1 MNIKKIAGTGLLVIC
16 TLCLNLMPAK
26 AQRQIEDIDRGLLA
40 IKKGDGVYLS
50 WRVLGHEYLG
60 TAYNLYRGTSLLN
73 TEPITGAT
81 CFFDAEGST
90 GVEYSVAAVVDGIEQ
105 AKSVPDT
112 AWWNNYKN
120 IPIQPPAGGTSPDGV
135 SYTYTANDVS
145 VGDLDG
151 DGQYEI
157 VLLWDPT
164 NTLGGDQAATR
175 FTGNVYLDGYEM
187 DGTLLW
193 RIDLG
198 VNIIA
203 GAHYTQFMVYD
214 LDGDGKAEVACRTSD
229 GTIDGQ
235 GTTIGDGDADHHTS
249 VGRVLSGPEFLTV
262 FDGET
267 GAALVSENFSPARG
281 LVTDWGDNY
290 GNRSDR
296 FLACVAYLDGIHPS
310 LVMCRGYYYG
320 RGGYKGKTELV
331 AWDFQG
337 GSLSQR
343 WTFTAIEDGVNKEYA
358 GQGNH
363 QLSVADVDEDG
374 KDEIIYGAM
383 AVDDDGTGL
392 WTTGLY
398 HGDAMH
404 VSDIDP
410 NRPGLEKWGIH
421 EGAGTG
427 SALLDA
433 RTGEIIWHTE
443 PGDVGRG
450 VSADLVAKYPGMECW
465 GGTGGLRTAT
475 GEYAGENPSSSNFLV
490 WWDGDE
496 LRELLNSN
504 MIVKYGGGTL
514 LNAIGCV
521 SNNGTKSTP
530 ALSADLI
537 GDWREEVMFRTSNN
551 KNLRIYASTSLT
563 TRRLYTLMH
572 DPQYRLSIAWQMVGY
587 NQPPHPGFFL
597 GHGMADPPPPP
608 IIDAKLKWNSGNTWD
623 LASTNWT
630 NNDAPAAFQNGD
642 DVLFDLSASGSGAIS
657 ISGDLSPSD
666 VSFYS
671 PLDYTLDGPGSLTGS
686 MNLLKAG
693 AGNLTLNSDQTYS
706 GKTTVWSGNLKVDG
720 NLEQST
726 VSVYKEA
733 TVRGSG
739 IFGAGLNLYEK
750 GILEVGPGKGQAGT
764 TQINDQFTCM
774 EDTRICFDLSDDS
787 SGLVKPNDL
796 LRVEGNLDLGS
807 STIFE
812 VQLLDGSLQA
822 GQYTLIEYSG
832 TFTGD
837 VNSLVCAGLDAIP
850 YELSDNGSAII
861 LEITKLRDAGR
872 ITWKGGSPNDWDL
885 AGELNWIHTDS
896 PDWFVPN
903 DTVLFNDEGN
913 PNTSINLRGP
923 LYAGQILVDASIDY
937 TLEGSGVI
945 SGNGGL
951 VKNGSGILELSG
963 MHEFTGATQI
973 NEGTLK
979 IKSLKNADQ
988 PSSIGAASAD
998 PSNLVL
1004 NGGTLRLTGTASA
1017 SNRGLT
1023 IAEKGGTLLL
1033 LGTSPN
1039 LTLNGQITGNGLL
1052 KKMGYGELTLTS
1064 SNDDWSGGLLVQGG
1078 NIILGSEEANIGG
1091 LGSGKLSLENAS
1103 LQMFNNTD
1111 SNSDN
1116 CAFDLVIPQ
1125 GSNSWL
1131 HLDGRCSLIGSLEG
1145 SGTLNLE
1152 TPFIRSGLN
1161 GDWSAFSGRILV
1173 STSADNATFLPAN
1186 QNGFENAA
1194 IELSNNVAIVY
1205 MNSEDATIK
1214 IGELSGTS
1222 RSELGSG
1229 GQSTNNITWII
1240 GDRNTNATFHGL
1252 ISDRQFKNS
1261 GALTSVIKSGTG
1273 NWTLTHANTNSGS
1286 TEVRG
1291 GILSIENTS
1300 GSATGSGDVSV
1311 HSGASIRGN
1320 GVIEGKLSIENGASL
1335 SVGIGTD
1342 LSVLTVS
1349 NDVSFQSGSYLS
1361 VKLNTL
1367 DKTADLLVVQG
1378 HLKLD
1383 GILYVTNNDGGS
1395 YALGESYKILEANS
1409 SSGNVKMVM
1418 PASPGEGLAWDT
1430 TYLGEYGYIRIVKEG
1445 TVGIDYARSGMDFS
1459 IYPNPGS
1466 HKVKISS
1473 PYAPGSGGEI
1483 LISCY
1488 DQMGRLLF
1496 QQKIETAGHE
1506 KITEID
1512 VQDWA
1517 PGFYLFEL
1525 SNGDMREVRP
1535 FIKN

>member
-1 MNIKKIAGTGLLVIC
+1 MRIRKITGTGLLVIC
-16 TLCLNLMPAK
+16 TLCLNLVPVR
-26 AQRQIEDIDRGLLA
+26 AQRQIENIDRGLLA

-50 WRVLGHEYLG
+50 WRVLGHEYLN
-60 TAYNLYRGTSLLN
+60 TAYNLYRGTTLLN

-81 CFFDAEGST
+81 CFFDSDGST
-90 GVEYSVAAVVDGIEQ
+90 GVGYSVAAVVGGVEQ

-120 IPIQPPAGGTSPDGV
+120 IPLQQPPARTNIIGE
-135 SYTYTANDVS
+135 SYTYVANDAS

-157 VLLWDPT
+157 VLLWDPS
-164 NTLGGDQAATR
+164 NSIGGNQIAER
-175 FTGNVYLDGYEM
+175 YTGNVILDAYEM

-198 VNIIA
+198 VNIRA
-203 GAHYTQFMVYD
+203 GAHHTMFMVYD
-214 LDGDGKAEVACRTSD
+214 LDGDGKAEVACRTAD
-229 GTIDGQ
+229 GTTDGV
-235 GTTIGDGDADHHTS
+235 GIVIGDADADHRNSAGYILT
-249 VGRVLSGPEFLTV
+249 GPEFLTV

-267 GAALVSENFSPARG
+267 GAALATENYSPARG
-281 LVTDWGDNY
+281 AVTDWGDDY
-290 GNRSDR
+290 GNRGTR

-331 AWDFQG
+331 AWDFKE

-343 WTFTAIEDGVNKEYA
+343 WTFTAIEDGVNAEYA

-363 QLSVADVDEDG
+363 SVSVADVDEDG

-421 EGAGTG
+421 EGSGTG

-433 RTGEIIWHTE
+433 RTGEILWHSA

-504 MIVKYGGGTL
+504 MITKYGGGTL
-514 LNAIGCV
+514 LNATGCV

-537 GDWREEVMFRTSNN
+537 GDWREEVMFRTADN
-551 KNLRIYASTSLT
+551 KNLRIYASTDLT

-608 IIDAKLKWNSGNTWD
+608 IVDAKLKWNNGNAWD
-623 LASTNWT
+623 LAATNWT
-630 NNDAPAAFQNGD
+630 NDDAPAAFQNGD
-642 DVLFDLSASGSGAIS
+642 DVLFDLSASGSGTIS

-686 MNLLKAG
+686 MDLLKAG
-693 AGNLTLNSDQTYS
+693 AGNLTLNSDQIYS
-706 GKTTVWSGNLKVDG
+706 GKTTVWSGSLEVNG
-720 NLEQST
+720 NLEQSA

-739 IFGAGLNLYEK
+739 TFGAGLELYEK

-764 TQINDQFTCM
+764 IQINDQLTCM
-774 EDTRICFDLSDDS
+774 DDARICFDLSDDS
-787 SGLVKPNDL
+787 SGLVKANDL
-796 LRVEGNLDLGS
+796 ISVEGNVDLGPS
-807 STIFE
+807 VILE

-837 VNSLVCAGLDAIP
+837 LSGMVCAGLDGVA
-850 YELSDNGSAII
+850 YSLVNDGTSII

-872 ITWKGGSPNDWDL
+872 ITWKGDASNDWDL
-885 AGELNWIHTDS
+885 ASTLNWLYAGS
-896 PDWFVPN
+896 PDWFVPR

-913 PNTSINLRGP
+913 PNTSINLTGS
-923 LYAGQILVDASIDY
+923 LYAGQVLVDASIDY
-937 TLEGSGVI
+937 TLEGGGVI
-945 SGNGGL
+945 GGTGGL

-998 PSNLVL
+998 PSNLVF

-1023 IAEKGGTLLL
+1023 IAAKGGTLLL
-1033 LGTSPN
+1033 AGTSPN
-1039 LTLNGQITGNGLL
+1039 LTLHGQITGNGLL
-1052 KKMGYGELTLTS
+1052 KKTGNGELTLTA

-1091 LGSGKLSLENAS
+1091 LGSGKLSLENTS

-1131 HLDGRCSLIGSLEG
+1131 HLDGRCSLTGSLEG

-1205 MNSEDATIK
+1205 MNSEDASIK

-1222 RSELGSG
+1222 GSELGSG
-1229 GQSTNNITWII
+1229 GQGSNNITWII
-1240 GDRNTNATFHGL
+1240 GDRNSHATFHGL

-1261 GALTSVIKSGTG
+1261 GAKTSVIKSGTG
-1273 NWTLTHANTNSGS
+1273 SWTLTHANTYSGD

-1300 GSATGSGDVSV
+1300 GSATGTGNIFVR
-1311 HSGASIRGN
+1311 SGASICGN
-1320 GVIEGKLSIENGASL
+1320 GVIEGNLSIDNGASL
-1335 SVGIGTD
+1335 FVGKGSD
-1342 LSVLTVS
+1342 LSVLTVTS
-1349 NDVSFQSGSYLS
+1349 DVSLQSGSYLS
-1361 VKLNTL
+1361 VKLNVN
-1367 DKTADLLVVQG
+1367 DKTSDKLMVLG
-1378 HLKLD
+1378 HLNLD
-1383 GILYVTNNDGGS
+1383 GILYVNNNDGGS
-1395 YALGESYKILEANS
+1395 FATGESYQIIDANS
-1409 SSGNVKMVM
+1409 SSGNVKMVL
-1418 PASPGEGLAWDT
+1418 PANPGEGLEWDT
-1430 TYLGEYGYIRIVKEG
+1430 TYLGTYGYIRIVKEG
-1445 TVGIDYARSGMDFS
+1445 TVGIDYAASGIDFS
-1459 IYPNPGS
+1459 IFPNPGS
-1466 HKVKISS
+1466 HIVKISS
-1473 PYAPGSGGEI
+1473 P
-1483 LISCY
+1483 LISGNGDEYFIRCY
-1488 DQMGRLLF
+1488 DQIGRLLH
-1496 QQKIETAGHE
+1496 QQKIETTGQE
-1506 KITEID
+1506 KISEIN
-1512 VQDWA
+1512 VQDWV

-1525 SNGDMREVRP
+1525 SNGDQREIRP
-1535 FIKN
+1535 FIKH